1 MFRNRKCKN
10 TSWKMNKLKKNIL
23 NTYIIHVPYPN
34 IKYYR
39 KCPFYFFQRKQPSKL
54 VSAYYSLIGT

>member
-10 TSWKMNKLKKNIL
+10 TSWKINKLKNNIL

-39 KCPFYFFQRKQPSKL
+39 KCPSYFFQRKQPSKL
-54 VSAYYSLIGT
+54 VSA